1 MPVAELKKSVTK
13 KKILIIEDDRSL
25 REALRYNFLSEGFDV
40 RACDDGVIGLRSATE
55 WGPDIVILDLML
67 PGVSGIEICRSIRR
81 EGLIVPVIILTA
93 KDSEVDRVVGLE
105 IGADDYVTKPFSM
118 RELIAR
124 IWAHLRR
131 MKMIQTIESEPD
143 NSTFVIGDLVID
155 NIGRRVTN
163 FNREIPLK
171 PREFDLLTHMAGNR
185 GRVFTREQLL
195 DRVWGYHYE
204 GDTRTVDVH
213 IRWLRKKIE
222 EDPSTPK
229 LLQTVRGI
237 GYRFSPNL

>member
-1 MPVAELKKSVTK
+1 M
-13 KKILIIEDDRSL
+13 
-25 REALRYNFLSEGFDV
+25 
-40 RACDDGVIGLRSATE
+40 
-55 WGPDIVILDLML
+55 
-67 PGVSGIEICRSIRR
+67 
-81 EGLIVPVIILTA
+81 IVPVIILTA

-131 MKMIQTIESEPD
+131 MEMIQAIESDPD
-143 NSTFVIGDLVID
+143 NSKFVIGDLVID
-155 NIGRRVTN
+155 NIGHRVTN
-163 FNREIPLK
+163 FNREISLK

-185 GRVFTREQLL
+185 GQVFTREQLL
-195 DRVWGYHYE
+195 DQVWGYHYE

-222 EDPSTPK
+222 EDPSAPK
-229 LLQTVRGI
+229 LLQTVRGV